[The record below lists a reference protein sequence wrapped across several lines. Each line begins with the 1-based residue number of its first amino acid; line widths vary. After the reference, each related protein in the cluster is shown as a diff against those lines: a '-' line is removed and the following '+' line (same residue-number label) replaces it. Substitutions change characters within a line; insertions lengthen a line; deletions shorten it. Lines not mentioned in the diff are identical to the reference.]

1 MIYLTK
7 GIKQSEYKGYRETNG
22 DFYNLVE
29 LTRKPQ
35 QAFNQSA
42 EQLADYKQNTAMYA
56 IYGNITGMK
65 RKDEVINRTVLFIDV
80 DDESN
85 YSEAS
90 KRLDD
95 LLGAYDINHVIYP
108 TISNGIKEGARLR
121 VGVEL
126 DKPVNADDYLKLWSV
141 LLVSVRL
148 HGDPTAVNHSF
159 KQLQG
164 LFVQTEQNSPNR
176 PIIYDAGHGLPV
188 DEFIHIYDSE
198 PKKYRKNTLS
208 INGFSVETSKKNVP
222 NWAEHNKKFI
232 ACLLDPESN
241 YMLFDGW
248 DNMLTAIGGWTFKNT
263 YGDVRT
269 TVETVEAVNK
279 LGSDPISNSELKH
292 KFDTWFKRWSV

>member
-42 EQLADYKQNTAMYA
+42 EQLADYKQNTAIYA

-65 RKDEVINRTVLFIDV
+65 RKDEVINRTILFIDV

-90 KRLDD
+90 KRIDD
-95 LLGAYDINHVIYP
+95 LLESFDINHVIYP

-126 DKPVNADDYLKLWSV
+126 DKPVNSDEYLKLWSV

-164 LFVQTEQNSPNR
+164 LFVQTEQNSPKR
-176 PIIYDAGHGLPV
+176 PIIYDTGHGLPV
-188 DEFIHIYDSE
+188 DEFVQIYE
-198 PKKYRKNTLS
+198 NNKNKYCPQFK
-208 INGFSVETSKKNVP
+208 VTSKRTQGQPRWADKNRMV
-222 NWAEHNKKFI
+222 I
-232 ACLLDPESN
+232 ANLIDPESN
-241 YMLFDGW
+241 YHLFGGW
-248 DNMLTAIGGWTFKNT
+248 DNMLTAVGGWTFRNT
-263 YGDVRT
+263 HGNVRAT
-269 TVETVEAVNK
+269 AEIIEAVNDK
-279 LGSDPISNSELKH
+279 GSVPIAEDELGR
-292 KFDTWFKRWSV
+292 KFKSWVKNWEY

>member
-42 EQLADYKQNTAMYA
+42 EQLADYKQNTATYA
-56 IYGNITGMK
+56 IYGNIKGMK
-65 RKDEVINRTVLFIDV
+65 RKDEVLNRTILFIDV

-90 KRLDD
+90 KRIDD
-95 LLGAYDINHVIYP
+95 LLESFDINHVIYP

-126 DKPVNADDYLKLWSV
+126 DKPVNADEYLKLWSV

-176 PIIYDAGHGLPV
+176 PIIYDTGQGLPV
-188 DEFIHIYDSE
+188 DEFIHIYDTE
-198 PKKYRKNTLS
+198 PNKYKVQKRVVADVSDNEAGFPRWVITNRLMLNT
-208 INGFSVETSKKNVP
+208 IM
-222 NWAEHNKKFI
+222 
-232 ACLLDPESN
+232 DPESN
-241 YMLFDGW
+241 FQRFGGW
-248 DNMLTAIGGWTFKNT
+248 DNMLTALGGWVLKDTKDF
-263 YGDVRT
+263 VT
-269 TVETVEAVNK
+269 TANIIQYVNNK
-279 LGSDPISNSELKH
+279 GSDPITDETIADKLRNWAKGWH
-292 KFDTWFKRWSV
+292 